1 MGTTKSLNKNWAGTF
16 ALVRTVTF
24 SQAARKWR
32 SAWSGEADVYSFQPV
47 DPKCK
52 VAYAAVIRGIP
63 QQVMCSESGNVG
75 AAILRAAGLAH
86 AGKNSGVAGEY
97 DTFPD
102 PIGCP
107 AARLQ
112 ARDGVHAL
120 TFYRKTK

>member
-1 MGTTKSLNKNWAGTF
+1 MGTAKKSLSKTWTGTF
-16 ALVRTVTF
+16 ELVRTVTF

-32 SAWSGEADVYSFQPV
+32 SAWAGEADVYAFRPA

-63 QQVMCSESGNVG
+63 QSVMCSESGNVG
-75 AAILRAAGLAH
+75 AAILRSAGLADR
-86 AGKNSGVAGEY
+86 GKNSGVAGEY

-107 AARLQ
+107 AERLQ
-112 ARDGVHAL
+112 AHDSVMAL
-120 TFYRKTK
+120 TFYRKK